1 MSPMLYRIALGA
13 IAAGFRQGLPDFAF
27 GLIIISIWAWTI
39 RTIARHDASST
50 SMTI

>member
-39 RTIARHDASST
+39 EPSLAMMPHQLQ
-50 SMTI
+50 